1 MRKVILVKNLH
12 IVSRRLGMAREVLM
26 FIHNRVGDE
35 RKGETPESLKKVI
48 IDFFEREEQLSKEI
62 EYNEIRRKRRRWYGN
77 YINGNIYHKYAY
89 GDRNLYKYKKR
100 KQSFK

>member
-62 EYNEIRRKRRRWYGN
+62 EYNEIRRKRRR
-77 YINGNIYHKYAY
+77 
-89 GDRNLYKYKKR
+89 
-100 KQSFK
+100 